1 MTKAENRAAA
11 KAYQQEKFKRWRDE
25 AHAADVAADLEQLA
39 TLRKYL
45 ILGRRVAVPSREL
58 IDAIDDYVE
67 KLTGDRTAL
76 HAKSSSI
83 GDDMPRQKPLELLR
97 LSDVIEMQ

>member
-11 KAYQQEKFKRWRDE
+11 KAYQREKFQRWRDE
-25 AHAADVAADLEQLA
+25 DQAADVAADLEHLA
-39 TLRKYL
+39 ALRKYL
-45 ILGRRVAVPSREL
+45 VLGRRVAVPGPE
-58 IDAIDDYVE
+58 IVDAIDDYVE

-83 GDDMPRQKPLELLR
+83 GG
-97 LSDVIEMQ
+97 